1 MKSATTGLRFGQSYP
16 GPARA
21 HQVCSMG
28 LIKDR
33 LVLSGDA
40 TEIFAT
46 AFFRNQKIQVNQNQ
60 KWTRT
65 KIGRRK
71 TKNLTKK

>member
-1 MKSATTGLRFGQSYP
+1 
-16 GPARA
+16 
-21 HQVCSMG
+21 MG